1 MIEQSILLNKIFHFS
16 MRWQQLFSYLR
27 NPTVKVVFKAL
38 EPVQLR
44 IFTGCDFVCVPPF
57 FSFFVSL
64 SFSLSLSTSLSFSP
78 SSFFTGQVQPWVTFF
93 IRLKSFCSE
102 RAYLLCWSQQTDL
115 SIHWDSLGWM
125 WRQWKHKWT
134 CILQDRISSF
144 LWYAFIFL
152 KRNFR
157 GLNRAI
163 TDTIRMQLIFCTTG
177 LI

>member
-1 MIEQSILLNKIFHFS
+1 MIEQSVLLNKIFHFS

-44 IFTGCDFVCVPPF
+44 LFTGCDFVCVPPF
-57 FSFFVSL
+57 FFFL
-64 SFSLSLSTSLSFSP
+64 SVCLSPSPSPPLSLSLLCLFLLAKFSHGSHFLLDSSLFVLNGPTYAEVNRQTWASTEIHLADC
-78 SSFFTGQVQPWVTFF
+78 G
-93 IRLKSFCSE
+93 
-102 RAYLLCWSQQTDL
+102 DNG
-115 SIHWDSLGWM
+115 SI
-125 WRQWKHKWT
+125 KWT

-152 KRNFR
+152 KRSFR

-163 TDTIRMQLIFCTTG
+163 TDTIRMQPIFYTTG

>member
-1 MIEQSILLNKIFHFS
+1 

-44 IFTGCDFVCVPPF
+44 FFYRMWFCVCPTFLLFLSVG
-57 FSFFVSL
+57 L
-64 SFSLSLSTSLSFSP
+64 SFSLSLSTALSFSP
-78 SSFFTGQVQPWVTFF
+78 LSFFMGQVQPWVTFF

-102 RAYLLCWSQQTDL
+102 RSYLCWSQQTDL

-152 KRNFR
+152 KRSFR

-163 TDTIRMQLIFCTTG
+163 TDTLRMQPIFCTTR

>member
-57 FSFFVSL
+57 FSFFL
-64 SFSLSLSTSLSFSP
+64 SVYISPSPSAPLSLSLFFSYWP
-78 SSFFTGQVQPWVTFF
+78 SSAMGHIF
-93 IRLKSFCSE
+93 IRPKSFCSE
-102 RAYLLCWSQQTDL
+102 RAYLCWSQQTDL
-115 SIHWDSLGWM
+115 SIHWGSLGWM

-152 KRNFR
+152 KRSFR

-163 TDTIRMQLIFCTTG
+163 TDTIRMQPIFCTTG